1 MTDADVENVNSLET
15 AEKSFSFLNYAMLSI
30 AKLSAVLSILLLQT
44 ATVSSGGLLI
54 CSYCSFLLNQFHQ

>member
-44 ATVSSGGLLI
+44 ATVSSGGLLT
-54 CSYCSFLLNQFHQ
+54 CSYCSFLLNQFNQ

>member
-1 MTDADVENVNSLET
+1 MADADVENVNSLET

-44 ATVSSGGLLI
+44 ATVSSGGLLT

>member
-1 MTDADVENVNSLET
+1 MTDADVENDNSLET

-44 ATVSSGGLLI
+44 ATVSSGGLLT
-54 CSYCSFLLNQFHQ
+54 CSYCSFLLNQFNQ

>member
-44 ATVSSGGLLI
+44 ATVSSGGLLTY
-54 CSYCSFLLNQFHQ
+54 SYCSFLLNQFHQ

>member
-44 ATVSSGGLLI
+44 ATVSSGGLLT
-54 CSYCSFLLNQFHQ
+54 CSYCSFLLTQFHQ